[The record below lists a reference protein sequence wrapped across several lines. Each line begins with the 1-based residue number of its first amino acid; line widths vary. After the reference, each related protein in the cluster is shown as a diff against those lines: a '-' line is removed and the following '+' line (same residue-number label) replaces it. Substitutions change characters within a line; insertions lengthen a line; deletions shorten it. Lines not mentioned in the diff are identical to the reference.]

1 MCIARFGNDSGLVQ
15 IEIAQEESLSGQT
28 QKENGWVVANIEIRV
43 PGFLGRIPSF
53 LDLYILKD
61 FVWDLRR
68 LYDTLQGQAE
78 LNPLDGD
85 IAVKL
90 EAGRAGLI
98 EVSGH
103 AYSFSTGVNKLSFE
117 FEIDQTFLSEPL
129 AELERF
135 LRGV

>member
-1 MCIARFGNDSGLVQ
+1 MCVARFGNDSRLVQ
-15 IEIAQEESLSGQT
+15 IEIPQDEIPGNQTHQENACL
-28 QKENGWVVANIEIRV
+28 VANIEIRV
-43 PGFLGRIPSF
+43 PGFLARISPF
-53 LDLYILKD
+53 LDLFTLKN
-61 FVWDLRR
+61 FVSELRC

-85 IAVKL
+85 FNFKL
-90 EAGRAGLI
+90 KAGRGGLI
-98 EVSGH
+98 EVSGN

-129 AELERF
+129 AALERF

>member
-1 MCIARFGNDSGLVQ
+1 MAEDQNPGSKTH
-15 IEIAQEESLSGQT
+15 QENASLI
-28 QKENGWVVANIEIRV
+28 ANIEIRV
-43 PGFLGRIPSF
+43 PGFLGRISEF
-53 LDLYILKD
+53 LDLYILKN
-61 FVWDLRR
+61 FVGELRR

-85 IAVKL
+85 FVVKL
-90 EAGRAGLI
+90 KAGRAGLI

-117 FEIDQTFLSEPL
+117 FDIDQTFLSEPL

-135 LRGV
+135 LA